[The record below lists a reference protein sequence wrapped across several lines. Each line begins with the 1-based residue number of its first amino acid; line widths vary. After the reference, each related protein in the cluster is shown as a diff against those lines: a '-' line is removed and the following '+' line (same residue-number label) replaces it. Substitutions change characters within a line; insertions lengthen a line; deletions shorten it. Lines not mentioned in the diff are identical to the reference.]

1 MAPVLMRTHTLESR
15 LSTKVVSWNIDRR
28 HEPWRELVNLEA
40 DVALLQEAGSA
51 PSDVADMVDTGPVEH
66 WDSHVWNSRWFEG
79 RFSSLYDRWPM
90 VVRLSDRV
98 KIEWF
103 KQVSTISE
111 VQDDEIAVSGIGTIA
126 AARVIPEDSLPF
138 IAVSMY
144 ARWIRPHPS
153 TGSSWSVGYPDGSA
167 HRIISDLSAF
177 VGNTDPSTH
186 RILAA
191 GDLNMVYGTM
201 DSSPQALTARERT
214 VNDRMD
220 ALGLEFMGPQQPD
233 GRRASPTP
241 GVLPEDTRNV
251 PTHHTRGGSP
261 KTAQHQLDYVFA
273 SRDFHESVRVRAMNS
288 VDEWGSSDH
297 CRLLIEVEG

>member
-1 MAPVLMRTHTLESR
+1 MAEREQHI
-15 LSTKVVSWNIDRR
+15 KVVSWNIATRR
-28 HEPWRELVNLEA
+28 EPWRQLVNMEA
-40 DVALLQEAGSA
+40 DVALLQEAGSV
-51 PSDVADMVDTGPVEH
+51 PSDVADMVDTGPAEH

-98 KIEWF
+98 KVEWF

-126 AARVIPEDSLPF
+126 AARVIPEDAPPF

-153 TGSSWSVGYPDGSA
+153 TKSSWSVGYQDGSA

-177 VGNTDPSTH
+177 IGNTNPSTH

-191 GDLNMVYGTM
+191 GDLNMIFGAT
-201 DSSPQALTARERT
+201 DSNTLALPARDRT
-214 VNDRMD
+214 VTDRMD
-220 ALGLEFMGPQQPD
+220 ALGLEFMGPQYPD
-233 GRRASPTP
+233 GRQTSPTP
-241 GVLPEDTRNV
+241 RGLPADTRNV
-251 PTHHTRGGSP
+251 PTYHTLSGSP
-261 KTAQHQLDYVFA
+261 KTAQNQLDYVFA
-273 SRDFHESVRVRAMNS
+273 SRGFHESVRVRALNS
-288 VDEWGSSDH
+288 VDEWGASDH